1 MELKETEAA
10 QKQVA
15 YGLLQTKGQIDLANQ
30 EIAKT
35 RASQKN
41 IEKRAEATAKEI
53 QLVKR

>member
-15 YGLLQTKGQIDLANQ
+15 YGLLQTKSQIDLANQ

-35 RASQKN
+35 RAS
-41 IEKRAEATAKEI
+41 
-53 QLVKR
+53 